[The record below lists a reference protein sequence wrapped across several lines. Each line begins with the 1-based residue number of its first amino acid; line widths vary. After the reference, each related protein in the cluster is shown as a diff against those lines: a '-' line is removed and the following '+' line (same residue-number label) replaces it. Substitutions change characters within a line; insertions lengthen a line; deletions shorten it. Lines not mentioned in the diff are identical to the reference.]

1 MSWIDSL
8 LFGHTVAHNALVLA
22 ATAGLGLALGRIR
35 VAGVSFGAAGTLF
48 SGIALAHLGLSMD
61 LPVLDFLRDFGL
73 VLFVY
78 AIGVQVGPGFLA
90 TLRSQGL
97 VWNGLALGMVGLGTA
112 IAVAIG
118 TSLGLGMPT
127 TLGILSGAVN
137 NMPSLGSAQQT
148 LSALPGWS
156 EATGSAM
163 TLACAV
169 AYPFGTLGLLLAMI
183 LLRVVGRIRVP
194 EEAARYEA
202 QAGNGPRLSSRSLE
216 LCNPALVGLRIGQ
229 IPGLAAQ
236 GAVVTRLWREG
247 TVRVAHPDD
256 VLAAGDHLHVVGR
269 EEVVADLVTIIG
281 GPSQRDLR
289 DSPGDLS
296 VQRILVTRSAWCG
309 KALGDLSL
317 PERFGVAVSRVE
329 RGEGSQA
336 ASPATRLLFADR
348 LVVVGV
354 PEAIEAVAR
363 ELGNSEKELQHP
375 QVLPLFL
382 GILLGVVV
390 GSVPIAIPG
399 VPLPVK
405 LGLAAG
411 PMMVSIA
418 LARVRRIGPLDFYLP
433 TAASLLLKEFGIVL
447 FLSCVGL
454 MAGPGF
460 FDCLLHGPGLSW
472 MAVGAAVTLVPPLA
486 IGILARRA
494 FKLDY
499 LSLCGLL
506 SGASTCPPA
515 LSFATT
521 LARNDAAVIA
531 SATVYPL
538 SMLARVVTSQVLA
551 LFQA

>member
-8 LFGHTVAHNALVLA
+8 LFGHTVAHNAAVLA
-22 ATAGLGLALGRIR
+22 ATAGLGLAVGRIR

-48 SGIALAHLGLSMD
+48 SGIALSHFGLSLD
-61 LPVLDFLRDFGL
+61 APVLEFLRDFGL

-112 IAVAIG
+112 VALGLG
-118 TSLGLGMPT
+118 TALQLGMPT
-127 TLGILSGAVN
+127 TLGILAGAVN
-137 NMPSLGSAQQT
+137 NMPSLGSAQQA
-148 LSALPGWS
+148 LGGLPGWS
-156 EATGSAM
+156 EATGRSM

-169 AYPFGTLGLLLAMI
+169 TYPFGTLGLLLAMI
-183 LLRVVGRIRVP
+183 LLRVLGRIRVP
-194 EEAARYEA
+194 EEAARYES
-202 QAGNGPRLSSRSLE
+202 QAGTGPALSSQSLE
-216 LCNPALVGLRIGQ
+216 LQNPALIGHRIDE
-229 IPGLAAQ
+229 IPGLSAQ

-247 TVRVAHPDD
+247 TVRVAHPEDM
-256 VLAAGDHLHVVGR
+256 LAAGDHLHVVGR
-269 EEVVADLVTIIG
+269 GEVVTDLVKIVG

-317 PERFGVAVSRVE
+317 TERFGVAVSRVE
-329 RGEGSQA
+329 RGEGIQA
-336 ASPATRLLFADR
+336 ASPSTRLLFADR

-363 ELGNSEKELQHP
+363 ELGNSEKDLQHP

-411 PMMVSIA
+411 PMLVSIA
-418 LARVRRIGPLDFYLP
+418 LARVRRLGPLDFYLP

-460 FDCLLHGPGLSW
+460 FGCLLHGPGLAW

-486 IGILARRA
+486 IGLLARRA
-494 FKLDY
+494 FGLNY

-538 SMLARVVTSQVLA
+538 SMLARVVTSQILA
-551 LFQA
+551 IL